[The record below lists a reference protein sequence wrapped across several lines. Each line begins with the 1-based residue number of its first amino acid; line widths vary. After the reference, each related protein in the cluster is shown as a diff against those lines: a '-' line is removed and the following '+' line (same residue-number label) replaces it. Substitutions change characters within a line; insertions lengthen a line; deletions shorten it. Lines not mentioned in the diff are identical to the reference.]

1 MKLERVVLVG
11 GTGFVGR
18 VVANRLSREGI
29 TVLAPTRRYIH
40 AGELLVLPTVDVVEA
55 DVHDP
60 ATLERLFAGADAVVN
75 LVGILHSRP
84 GRPYGPDFARAHV
97 ELPRKIVAACRAAGV
112 TRLVHISALGAA
124 ADGPSEYQRSKAAG
138 EEAIRAA
145 GSTNSSPAWTILRPS
160 VIFGREDSFLN
171 MFVRLAQLFPVL
183 PLAGAHARFQ
193 PVHVE
198 DVAEVV
204 WRCLTEP
211 SARGQTYE
219 VAGPK
224 VYTLRELVEYVSEL
238 SGRPRPVI
246 PLPEGLALLQARL
259 MELAPR
265 PLMSRDN
272 VRSMRVDNVAG
283 GAPLPFGMTPAGLE
297 ALAPTWIG
305 DQHLRARYY
314 PMRSRARRPR
324 HG

>member
-18 VVANRLSREGI
+18 AVANRLSREGI
-29 TVLAPTRRYIH
+29 TMLVPTRRYIH

-55 DVHDP
+55 DIHDP

-97 ELPRKIVAACRAAGV
+97 ELPRKLVAACRAAGV
-112 TRLVHISALGAA
+112 ARLVHISALGAA
-124 ADGPSEYQRSKAAG
+124 ADGPSEYLRSKAAG
-138 EEAIRAA
+138 EEAIHAA
-145 GSTNSSPAWTILRPS
+145 SNAPAWTILRPS
-160 VIFGREDSFLN
+160 VIFGREDNFLN
-171 MFVRLAQLFPVL
+171 MFARLAQLFPVL
-183 PLAGAHARFQ
+183 PLAGAQARFQ

-204 WRCLTEP
+204 WRSLTEP

-272 VRSMRVDNVAG
+272 VRSMRAANVAG

-305 DQHLRARYY
+305 GGHLRARYY

>member
-18 VVANRLSREGI
+18 AVANRLSREGI
-29 TVLAPTRRYIH
+29 AMLVPTRRYIH

-55 DVHDP
+55 DIHDP

-84 GRPYGPDFARAHV
+84 GRPYGPDFTRAHV
-97 ELPRKIVAACRAAGV
+97 ELPRKIVAACRVAGV
-112 TRLVHISALGAA
+112 ARLVHISALGAA
-124 ADGPSEYQRSKAAG
+124 ADGPSEYLRSKAAG
-138 EEAIRAA
+138 EEAIHAA
-145 GSTNSSPAWTILRPS
+145 GNAPTWTILRPS

-183 PLAGAHARFQ
+183 PLAGAQARFQ

-204 WRCLTEP
+204 WRSLTEP

-259 MELAPR
+259 MELAPQ

-272 VRSMRVDNVAG
+272 VRSMRVANVAG
-283 GAPLPFGMTPAGLE
+283 GPPLPFGMTPAGLE

-305 DQHLRARYY
+305 GGHLRARYY
-314 PMRSRARRPR
+314 PMRSRVRRSR

>member
-29 TVLAPTRRYIH
+29 NVLVSTRRSIH
-40 AGELLVLPTVDVVEA
+40 AGELLVIPTVDVIEA

-75 LVGILHSRP
+75 LVGILHSRT

-112 TRLVHISALGAA
+112 PRLVHISALGAA

-138 EEAIRAA
+138 EEAIHSA
-145 GSTNSSPAWTILRPS
+145 GSAPAWTILRPS

-171 MFVRLAQLFPVL
+171 MFVRLAQRLPVL
-183 PLAGAHARFQ
+183 PLAGARARFQ

-204 WRCLTEP
+204 WRCLTEA
-211 SARGQTYE
+211 SARGQTWE

-238 SGRPRPVI
+238 SGRPRPVV

-259 MELAPR
+259 MELAPQ

-272 VRSMRVDNVAG
+272 VRSMRVDNVAT

-305 DQHLRARYY
+305 DGHLRARYY